1 MLVLVRVQ
9 VAYAWAISLGGDEG
23 AVLLRKL
30 GLLEQVS
37 QRTGCL
43 VACQGKWKRNCSL
56 GGYAATVIEPHCS
69 LTCPRKRIGK
79 WPYSDNAT
87 CNKMRCLL
95 QAIDYATES
104 GAFAQA
110 FELTRAGAKQKL
122 PEVHLK

>member
-1 MLVLVRVQ
+1 LPTPLQ

-23 AVLLRKL
+23 AVLLKKL
-30 GLLEQVS
+30 GLLE
-37 QRTGCL
+37 
-43 VACQGKWKRNCSL
+43 
-56 GGYAATVIEPHCS
+56 
-69 LTCPRKRIGK
+69 
-79 WPYSDNAT
+79 
-87 CNKMRCLL
+87 